1 MFSLVLVMASAAAPP
16 VRPAASAGVA
26 NSRLA
31 ALLEAHWEFTLASSP
46 TWATQLGDHRFDAQL
61 DDNSEEARV
70 GRVAQSQ
77 SFLSRAMRLGA
88 LGEADALTR
97 DVLVTQLRDGL
108 AIETCRFADWS
119 FSART
124 NAFTYAADLGRE
136 HPLPDSASAAALVS
150 RYRALPRYIDTEI
163 GNLRRGLDT
172 GRVANRVS
180 VEKVVAMVEG
190 ELRLPPEQQALLA
203 PLRDPHPLLSATQE
217 ADLQRDLAAEV
228 GGGVRQALT
237 RYREFLSLEVL
248 PRARGAGQEGLSA
261 LPDGLACYAA
271 RARQETTTSRSA
283 AEIHQ
288 TGLDELMRIHGEMA
302 VLGERTVG
310 TADVASLLGR
320 LRDDPALRFA
330 TREDVEATARAAL
343 ARAAAAIPN
352 YFGVL
357 PKGECV
363 VKPIPDHEAPY
374 TTIAYYWPVAPD
386 GSAPGVYYV
395 NSWQPES
402 RTRFDAEV
410 LAYHEAI
417 PGHHLQI
424 AMAVEAPAL
433 PLFRQ
438 NAGFTAFVEGWA
450 LYTERLADE
459 MGLYSG
465 DLDRLGM
472 LGFDTWR
479 ASRLV
484 VDTGV
489 HTLGWSREQAV
500 QFMVDNTPLARNNI
514 ENEVDRYL
522 TWPGQALGYKVGQ
535 LELSRMRREAEAALG
550 SRFDIKGFHDV
561 VLMGGALPLDRVEAR
576 VKRWVASQ
584 GGSP

>member
-1 MFSLVLVMASAAAPP
+1 MFILVLVMASAAAPP

-26 NSRLA
+26 DSRLA
-31 ALLEAHWEFTLASSP
+31 ALLEAHWEFTVASSP
-46 TWATQLGDHRFDAQL
+46 TWATQLGDHRFDAQIE
-61 DDNSEEARV
+61 DNSKGARAR
-70 GRVAQSQ
+70 RVAQNEG
-77 SFLSRAMRLGA
+77 FLARATRLKS
-88 LGEADALTR
+88 LGENDALTR

-108 AIETCRFADWS
+108 AVEACRFADWS

-124 NAFTYAADLGRE
+124 NAFTFAADLGRE
-136 HPLPDSASAAALVS
+136 HPLPDGPAVAALVS
-150 RYRALPRYIDTEI
+150 RYRALPRYIDTEVA
-163 GNLRRGLDT
+163 NLQRGLDT

-180 VEKVVAMVEG
+180 VEKVIAMVDV
-190 ELRLPPEQQALLA
+190 ELALPTEKQALLA
-203 PLRDPHPLLSATQE
+203 PLRDPHLHLSAVQE
-217 ADLQRDLAAEV
+217 TDLQGDLAAEV
-228 GGGVRQALT
+228 AGPVRQALI
-237 RYREFLSLEVL
+237 RYRDFLKQKVL

-261 LPDGLACYAA
+261 LPGGLACYAA
-271 RARQETTTSRSA
+271 RARQETTTSRSP

-288 TGLDELMRIHGEMA
+288 TGLDELKRIHAEMA
-302 VLGERTVG
+302 ALGERTLG
-310 TADVASLLGR
+310 TAEVTAVLGR
-320 LRDDPALRFA
+320 LRDDPTLRFA
-330 TREDVEATARAAL
+330 TREEVEATARAAL
-343 ARAAAAIPN
+343 ARAEAAIPN

-357 PKGECV
+357 PKGKCV

-374 TTIAYYWPVAPD
+374 TTIAYYWPVAPE

-395 NSWQPES
+395 NSWQPET

-424 AMAVEAPAL
+424 AMAVEAAAL

-450 LYTERLADE
+450 LYTERLSDE

-489 HTLGWSREQAV
+489 HTLGWSREQAI
-500 QFMVDNTPLARNNI
+500 QFMLDNTPLARNNI

-535 LELSRMRREAEAALG
+535 LELARMRREAEAALG

-561 VLMGGALPLDRVEAR
+561 VLTGGALPLDRVEAR
-576 VKRWVASQ
+576 VKRWVASRI
-584 GGSP
+584 